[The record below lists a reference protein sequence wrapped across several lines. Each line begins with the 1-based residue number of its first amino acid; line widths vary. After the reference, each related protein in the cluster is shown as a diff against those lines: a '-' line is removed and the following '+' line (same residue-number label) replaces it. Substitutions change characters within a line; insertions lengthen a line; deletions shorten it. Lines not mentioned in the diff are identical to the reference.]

1 MHPVRERK
9 PGDLLGAPAENILGQ
24 GRVRQDRRFFKAA
37 ERIGAPFFPRGAFFA
52 PEKGEIAP
60 MKKLLSLLIAFAA
73 LFALLSGCAPSDPAA
88 DVDFSALA
96 CTQVEENAYAVRF
109 RISHYEDESSRAY
122 SRIEIFDAEGEKN
135 SDWLLLPEGVEG
147 VSGMPQGMVA
157 LTVRERSALFVSSAS
172 AMSLFAAMDALD
184 CVPLTT
190 ADTTWYIDEVK
201 EAIAAGTLVE
211 ANRYDSPNYELIAA
225 ERAKSGMTL
234 AVYSTM
240 IDYKPEVESML
251 NSLGLYVLR
260 DQSSAET
267 HPLGRTE
274 WCKVF
279 GELTGRRAAADA
291 PAPARRR
298 IRPASSLASN
308 GATMKYAAPEL
319 ITSRSSAGLVKF
331 ERITNS
337 GASFLPSN
345 DFITPIPS
353 RRGMKRSASTTSGC
367 SDSILPSSVR
377 PSRSVQT
384 TVIPASSSAG
394 TYSCIKS
401 APFSEIRT
409 FIRFSIVTSPYV
421 IYYVTNIT
429 TYWSELQ
436 YIDWIFLENNLFSL
450 ICRHTSSPAPLTIR
464 Q

>member
-1 MHPVRERK
+1 
-9 PGDLLGAPAENILGQ
+9 
-24 GRVRQDRRFFKAA
+24 
-37 ERIGAPFFPRGAFFA
+37 
-52 PEKGEIAP
+52 

-88 DVDFSALA
+88 DVDFSALT

-279 GELTGRRAAADA
+279 GELTGRRVAADA
-291 PAPARRR
+291 LFAGQKEVLERTL
-298 IRPASSLASN
+298 ASLPETEQKPKVLVFYSTTEGVYNVRNAEDYVTKLVSLA
-308 GATMKYAAPEL
+308 GGVQPETVGEGKTGNTKMNEEAFRL
-319 ITSRSSAGLVKF
+319 LCEEADFLLYNWT
-331 ERITNS
+331 S
-337 GASFLPSN
+337 GAAAGSEESVDALISQGRVGAWIKNVPAYKSGNVWRTSDNFYQSMAAMGEMVADVAAMLGGQ
-345 DFITPIPS
+345 TEGLTYVS
-353 RRGMKRSASTTSGC
+353 RLA
-367 SDSILPSSVR
+367 
-377 PSRSVQT
+377 
-384 TVIPASSSAG
+384 
-394 TYSCIKS
+394 
-401 APFSEIRT
+401 
-409 FIRFSIVTSPYV
+409 
-421 IYYVTNIT
+421 
-429 TYWSELQ
+429 
-436 YIDWIFLENNLFSL
+436 
-450 ICRHTSSPAPLTIR
+450 
-464 Q
+464 

>member
-1 MHPVRERK
+1 
-9 PGDLLGAPAENILGQ
+9 
-24 GRVRQDRRFFKAA
+24 
-37 ERIGAPFFPRGAFFA
+37 
-52 PEKGEIAP
+52 

-88 DVDFSALA
+88 DVDFSALT

-122 SRIEIFDAEGEKN
+122 SRIEIFDAEGAGN

-225 ERAKSGMTL
+225 ERAQSGMTL

-291 PAPARRR
+291 LFAGQKEVLERTL
-298 IRPASSLASN
+298 ASLPETEQKPKVLVFYSTTEGVYNVRNAEDYVTKLVSLA
-308 GATMKYAAPEL
+308 GGVQPETVGEGKTGNTKMNEEAFRL
-319 ITSRSSAGLVKF
+319 LCEEADFLLYNWT
-331 ERITNS
+331 S
-337 GASFLPSN
+337 GAAAGSEESVDALISQGRVGAWIKNVPAYKSGNVWRTSDNFYQSMAAMGEMVADVAAMLGRQ
-345 DFITPIPS
+345 TEGLTYVS
-353 RRGMKRSASTTSGC
+353 RLA
-367 SDSILPSSVR
+367 
-377 PSRSVQT
+377 
-384 TVIPASSSAG
+384 
-394 TYSCIKS
+394 
-401 APFSEIRT
+401 
-409 FIRFSIVTSPYV
+409 
-421 IYYVTNIT
+421 
-429 TYWSELQ
+429 
-436 YIDWIFLENNLFSL
+436 
-450 ICRHTSSPAPLTIR
+450 
-464 Q
+464 